1 MACKKIMNTENLAII
16 VGGTGSIGSAIA
28 DEIKNLGFRD
38 IIKIGR
44 KTNPFIDFN
53 DENSIQ
59 QTVDFIKNKKKPISI
74 LFDATGILHDKNN
87 NKMPEKTFKNID
99 LDFAKK
105 NFLINTI
112 GPSLLIKY
120 FSPLLDSEQRSV
132 FATLSAK
139 VGSISDNGYGG
150 WYSYRA
156 SKAALNQ
163 LIKTASIE
171 MKIKNK
177 NAIFVALHPGTVDSD
192 LSKPFQKSNLK
203 IQTPRESA
211 INLIKIIKNLKPA
224 ETGKFFNWDG
234 LELPW

>member
-1 MACKKIMNTENLAII
+1 
-16 VGGTGSIGSAIA
+16 
-28 DEIKNLGFRD
+28 
-38 IIKIGR
+38 
-44 KTNPFIDFN
+44 
-53 DENSIQ
+53 
-59 QTVDFIKNKKKPISI
+59 
-74 LFDATGILHDKNN
+74 
-87 NKMPEKTFKNID
+87 MPEKTFKNID

-120 FSPLLDSEQRSV
+120 FSSLLDSEQRSV

-177 NAIFVALHPGTVDSD
+177 RN
-192 LSKPFQKSNLK
+192 K
-203 IQTPRESA
+203 E
-211 INLIKIIKNLKPA
+211 
-224 ETGKFFNWDG
+224 
-234 LELPW
+234 

>member
-1 MACKKIMNTENLAII
+1 
-16 VGGTGSIGSAIA
+16 
-28 DEIKNLGFRD
+28 
-38 IIKIGR
+38 
-44 KTNPFIDFN
+44 
-53 DENSIQ
+53 
-59 QTVDFIKNKKKPISI
+59 
-74 LFDATGILHDKNN
+74 
-87 NKMPEKTFKNID
+87 MPEKTFKNIN
-99 LDFAKK
+99 LKFAQK

-112 GPSLLIKY
+112 GPSLLIKH
-120 FSPLLDSEQRSV
+120 FASLLDSDQKSV

-139 VGSISDNGYGG
+139 VGSISDNGFGG

-177 NAIFVALHPGTVDSD
+177 NSIFIALHPGTVKSK

-203 IQTPRESA
+203 IQTPEESA
-211 INLIKIIKNLKPA
+211 AHLITIIKELKTS

-234 LELPW
+234 TELPW

>member
-59 QTVDFIKNKKKPISI
+59 QTVDFIKNKKNQFLFYLMQLVFCMIKIIIRCRKRLLKISI
-74 LFDATGILHDKNN
+74 WILQ
-87 NKMPEKTFKNID
+87 
-99 LDFAKK
+99 K

-120 FSPLLDSEQRSV
+120 FSSLLDLNKDQFLQHYPQKLVQYQIMVME
-132 FATLSAK
+132 
-139 VGSISDNGYGG
+139 VGI
-150 WYSYRA
+150 
-156 SKAALNQ
+156 L
-163 LIKTASIE
+163 T
-171 MKIKNK
+171 
-177 NAIFVALHPGTVDSD
+177 
-192 LSKPFQKSNLK
+192 
-203 IQTPRESA
+203 
-211 INLIKIIKNLKPA
+211 
-224 ETGKFFNWDG
+224 
-234 LELPW
+234 ELLRLL